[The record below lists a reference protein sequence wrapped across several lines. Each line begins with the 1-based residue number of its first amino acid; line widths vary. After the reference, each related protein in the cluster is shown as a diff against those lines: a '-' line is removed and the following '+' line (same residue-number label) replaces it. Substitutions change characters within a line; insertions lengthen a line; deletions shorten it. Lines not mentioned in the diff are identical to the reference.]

1 MLHWFFHTETTDP
14 YTTNYYTLY
23 IASILWRLHAKSVD
37 PRPRQGRAG
46 RTRPGLCF
54 RLCTRKRFEEGLEES
69 LGMSLVG
76 LVSFGHGISQLT
88 GCLGAFWDILDG
100 YINHH
105 WIITDRFPER
115 CQILN
120 RRHQPMWILQDEVP
134 PELTRMPLVPCPFRN
149 RLEDFGGSFEAA
161 LDQSGLVAS
170 TLLLKLPLSDTK
182 SQMTSDHWIL
192 IHPSQRHEVSWYT

>member
-1 MLHWFFHTETTDP
+1 MLPTLHEKALWGFGGVTGIFFQR
-14 YTTNYYTLY
+14 
-23 IASILWRLHAKSVD
+23 AWVLWVLWVLVMESSV
-37 PRPRQGRAG
+37 
-46 RTRPGLCF
+46 C
-54 RLCTRKRFEEGLEES
+54 
-69 LGMSLVG
+69 
-76 LVSFGHGISQLT
+76 